1 MAKQQRSVAVMRT
14 VTDAVIDRLWTADE
28 TQIRIP
34 EVCGATGVNY
44 GSVYHHFGSRERS
57 IDAAYE
63 RLFAGLIGE
72 GVTSL
77 RQAAEW
83 SESPAAFAAS
93 LREMVSGLPAGLES
107 DRARAMRTRIVAAAL
122 VRPHL
127 RERIGSTIAAVTDE
141 VARIVATAQQ
151 RGLVRPDRP
160 ARALAAVVEAL
171 VFGRILEDVSGA
183 PVAVDDW
190 RRVIDDLV
198 AGVLVEPTP
207 VAAEAMPD

>member
-14 VTDAVIDRLWTADE
+14 VTDAVIDRLWTSDE
-28 TQIRIP
+28 TLIRIP

-44 GSVYHHFGSRERS
+44 GSVYHHFGSREGV

-72 GVTSL
+72 GVASL
-77 RQAAEW
+77 RQAAER
-83 SESPAAFAAS
+83 STTPAAFAAS
-93 LREMVSGLPAGLES
+93 LREMVAGASADSES

-127 RERIGSTIAAVTDE
+127 RERIGSTIAGVTDE
-141 VARIVATAQQ
+141 VARIVVVAQQ
-151 RGLVRPDRP
+151 RALVRPDSP
-160 ARALAAVVEAL
+160 ARALAAVLEAL

-183 PVAVDDW
+183 PVAEDDW
-190 RRVIDDLV
+190 CQVIDDLV
-198 AGVLVEPTP
+198 AGVLVTP
-207 VAAEAMPD
+207 DANCC